1 LPDNIVCELL
11 KVISKNTSY
20 SGVSVSSTETLT
32 KKGGGASART
42 TPLRVIQIVENL
54 DRGAVE
60 NWLVRTFVESR
71 REFPT
76 VDWTFYCVL
85 GRPGR
90 LDELVLEHGGK
101 IIYSPVELS
110 QTMAFLKHLR
120 KTLRQGAYDILHCHH
135 DFMSGL
141 YLLAAWGLP
150 IKKRLVHI
158 HNTDEAIPTPSVLKR
173 RLAREPLRQ
182 CCLHLADG
190 IVGISEH
197 VLQQFM
203 RGRQRGPSRDQLL
216 YYGVDTEPFRKC
228 KPQRDAMR
236 AELGLPSDATILLF
250 VGRMNP
256 QKNPTFVVEM
266 LASILPHV
274 PSAYAVFVGSGD
286 LSDLV
291 ELEAQSLG
299 VKDRIRMLGWRDD
312 TAELMANSD
321 LFVFPRLEHPKEGLG
336 LVVVEAQ
343 AAGLPMLV
351 SPGIPDDAVVV
362 SDLVDVLPLEVG
374 PVAWAQRAV
383 SILQKLPDR
392 KGALAHVA
400 NSHFALRHGTKNLMR
415 LYDVATSTQ
424 EELVA

>member
-1 LPDNIVCELL
+1 M
-11 KVISKNTSY
+11 SKNTSY
-20 SGVSVSSTETLT
+20 SGDSVSSTENCQ
-32 KKGGGASART
+32 KQRSGASART
-42 TPLRVIQIVENL
+42 TPHRVLQIVENL

-71 REFPT
+71 RDFPS

-110 QTMAFLKHLR
+110 QKMAFLRHLR

-150 IKKRLVHI
+150 IQKRLVHI

-203 RGRQRGPSRDQLL
+203 RGRQRRPSRDQLL
-216 YYGVDTEPFRKC
+216 YYGVDPEPFRKC
-228 KPQRDAMR
+228 KPQRNALR
-236 AELGLPSDATILLF
+236 GELGLPGDATVLLF
-250 VGRMNP
+250 VGRMTP
-256 QKNPTFVVEM
+256 LKNPTFVVEM

-343 AAGLPMLV
+343 AAGLPMLL
-351 SPGIPDDAVVV
+351 SPGIPEDAIVVPE
-362 SDLVDVLPLEVG
+362 LFHTLPLRIG
-374 PVAWAQRAV
+374 PDKWAEKAADILSQERIKQTQALEKVADSRFSMTRSVHDLMQLYNF
-383 SILQKLPDR
+383 SDSPDPIR
-392 KGALAHVA
+392 SEMVA
-400 NSHFALRHGTKNLMR
+400 
-415 LYDVATSTQ
+415 
-424 EELVA
+424 